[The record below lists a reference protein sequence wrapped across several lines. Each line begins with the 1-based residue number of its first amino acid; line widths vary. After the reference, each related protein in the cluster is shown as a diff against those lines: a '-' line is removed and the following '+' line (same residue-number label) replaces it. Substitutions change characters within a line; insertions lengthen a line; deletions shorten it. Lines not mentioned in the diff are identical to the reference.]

1 MDIFSKQDKGKNETP
16 LEDEGVLFFLLD
28 STIIVMKK
36 INFAKTILNFS
47 LLLSTA
53 LFITGCATLD
63 YVGEDYNQNNIQ
75 TIKTDED
82 FVFNVYKKS
91 EENANFK
98 IGISKTPVNEILA
111 LYVQVE
117 NLSYETP
124 YIFRVENLRLYNPD
138 RELQFITSN
147 NYLNIYQTQEASS
160 MSAMSSMGATLTNMT
175 GMTANYDTF
184 NQTMIQNSSQEANK
198 SVYSKM
204 EELGNQILKHSVKH
218 SSTISPRRSQY
229 YYFFFENLEKFP
241 ITVKYNNLNYQFNL

>member
-1 MDIFSKQDKGKNETP
+1 MKPCSRF
-16 LEDEGVLFFLLD
+16 EGVLFFLLD
-28 STIIVMKK
+28 STIIVMRK
-36 INFAKTILNFS
+36 INFKKTVLGFVVLVATTVFVS
-47 LLLSTA
+47 
-53 LFITGCATLD
+53 GCATLD
-63 YVGEDYNQNNIQ
+63 YVGDDYDQNNRQ

-82 FVFNVYKKS
+82 FVFNVYKK
-91 EENANFK
+91 NNK
-98 IGISKTPVNEILA
+98 NTNIKVGISKTPVNEILA

-124 YIFRVENLRLYNPD
+124 YVFKVENLRLYNPD
-138 RELQFITSN
+138 KELQFITSN

-160 MSAMSSMGATLTNMT
+160 MTAMSAMGATISNMT

-184 NQTMIQNSSQEANK
+184 NQTMMQNSAQDANK
-198 SVYSKM
+198 SAYSKM

-241 ITVKYNNLNYQFNL
+241 ITVKYNDLTYQFNL